1 MLKAAMSPMA
11 SMSRGDARRVMGVP
25 RESRR
30 MVARFP
36 STSLRQAAGWRAD
49 CFPDRTKTNQNAC
62 LAEARGEG
70 GRWCMKAVPLLVL
83 ILAFGAVGCD
93 ESPTGPTIVNVTW
106 KLETVARVGTATITI
121 PNPDQ
126 FTVRFEDN
134 SNLTA
139 RADCNSCSGRYTL
152 DG

>member
-1 MLKAAMSPMA
+1 
-11 SMSRGDARRVMGVP
+11 
-25 RESRR
+25 
-30 MVARFP
+30 
-36 STSLRQAAGWRAD
+36 
-49 CFPDRTKTNQNAC
+49 
-62 LAEARGEG
+62 
-70 GRWCMKAVPLLVL
+70 MKAVPLLVL
-83 ILAFGAVGCD
+83 ILAVGAMGCD

-152 DG
+152 DGTSISIGNLACTLIACPMPGLDQIFSTALQNARTATTSGNQLVMTGPDYTLTFRN

>member
-1 MLKAAMSPMA
+1 
-11 SMSRGDARRVMGVP
+11 
-25 RESRR
+25 
-30 MVARFP
+30 
-36 STSLRQAAGWRAD
+36 
-49 CFPDRTKTNQNAC
+49 
-62 LAEARGEG
+62 
-70 GRWCMKAVPLLVL
+70 MKAVPLLVL
-83 ILAFGAVGCD
+83 ILAVGAMGCD

-139 RADCNSCSGRYTL
+139 RADCNSCSGRYAL
-152 DG
+152 DGTSISIGNLACTLIACPMPGLDQIFSTALQNARTATTSGNQLVMTGPDYTLTFRN

>member
-1 MLKAAMSPMA
+1 
-11 SMSRGDARRVMGVP
+11 
-25 RESRR
+25 
-30 MVARFP
+30 
-36 STSLRQAAGWRAD
+36 
-49 CFPDRTKTNQNAC
+49 
-62 LAEARGEG
+62 
-70 GRWCMKAVPLLVL
+70 MKAVPLLVL
-83 ILAFGAVGCD
+83 ILAVGALGCD

-139 RADCNSCSGRYTL
+139 RADCNSCSGRYAL
-152 DG
+152 DGTSISIGNLACTLIACPMPGLDQIFSTALQNARTATTSGNQLVMTGPDYTLTFRN